1 MTEKLK
7 VLFLAASPANTSRIR
22 LDEEAREI
30 GQIILNGPT
39 RDSIEFIP
47 KFAVRVSDLPRVLL
61 THQPHIVHFSGH
73 GEKEQGITLEDK
85 QGNLKMV
92 SKQALA
98 GLFKILKDDIS
109 LVILNACHSNS
120 QIEALTEVIDFTI
133 TMKGPISDEAAVIFA
148 PHFYQA
154 IAFGRSLKEAFDLAC
169 NELALEGISES
180 DTPALLERK
189 GVYATETFLIGPRS
203 GPENK

>member
-7 VLFLAASPANTSRIR
+7 VLFLAASPVNTSRIR

-30 GQIILNGPT
+30 GQIIRNGPA
-39 RDSIEFIP
+39 RDLIEFIP
-47 KFAVRVSDLPRVLL
+47 KFAVRVSDLQRVLL
-61 THQPHIVHFSGH
+61 THRPHVVHFSGH

-98 GLFKILKDDIS
+98 ALFKILKDDIS

-120 QIEALTEVIDFTI
+120 QIEALTEVMDFTI
-133 TMKGPISDEAAVIFA
+133 TMRGPISDEAAVIFA

-154 IAFGRSLKEAFDLAC
+154 IAFGRSMKDAFDLAC
-169 NELALEGISES
+169 NELALEEIGES

-189 GVYATETFLIGPRS
+189 GVCATEAFLIDPREA
-203 GPENK
+203 GNK